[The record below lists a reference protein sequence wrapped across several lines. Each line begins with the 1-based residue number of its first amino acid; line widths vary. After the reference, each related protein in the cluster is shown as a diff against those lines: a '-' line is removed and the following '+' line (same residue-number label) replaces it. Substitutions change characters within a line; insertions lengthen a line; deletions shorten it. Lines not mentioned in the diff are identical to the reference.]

1 MSYVYG
7 GFLSFLISSYNGDM
21 LTNNK
26 YVVIEGIDGAGK
38 TTQKKLLV
46 DYLQLNNQV
55 VCDIKEPG
63 GTRLGE
69 EIRPIIKN
77 SHIIRSAETDFELF
91 NICRRE
97 LAQQVIRQELSLG
110 HWVVCDRNW
119 FSSLAYQGFGQG
131 LSVES
136 IVTQTKKS
144 LTDLFLPDI
153 SIIIDLPIDVAF
165 NRLRKRHDDVSS
177 DNFESRGL
185 DFYKKVRDGYL
196 WLIKNYSIHKIDGQQ
211 SIETINQSIIELVQD

>member
-1 MSYVYG
+1 
-7 GFLSFLISSYNGDM
+7 M
-21 LTNNK
+21 LVNNK

-38 TTQKKLLV
+38 TTQKKLLI
-46 DYLQLNNQV
+46 DYLRSNNQV

-63 GTRLGE
+63 GTLLGE

-119 FSSLAYQGFGQG
+119 FSSVAYQGFGQG

-136 IVTQTKKS
+136 IVTQTKEA
-144 LTDLFLPDI
+144 LADLFLPDI
-153 SIIIDLPIDVAF
+153 SIIIDLSIDMAF
-165 NRLRKRHDDVSS
+165 NRLKQRYDDVLS
-177 DNFESRGL
+177 DNFESKGL
-185 DFYKKVRDGYL
+185 DFYQKVREGYI
-196 WLIKNYSIHKIDGQQ
+196 WLIKNYSIYKIDGQQ
-211 SIETINQSIIELVQD
+211 SIKTINQSIIKLIQN